1 MNLET
6 SVKNK
11 LIIKNQKSINYI
23 DLVESRYKRVKT
35 EKEEEI
41 KIGDILRVGYL
52 IPEGNKERTQYYEGL
67 VIAKNNRGLGKSFT
81 IRRNVQGIG
90 VEQVFLFNSP
100 KIVSIIKKQSSKV
113 RRAKLYFIRSLS
125 GKATRLKAKL

>member
-41 KIGDILRVGYL
+41 QIGDILRVGYL

-81 IRRNVQGIG
+81 IRRNVQGVG

-100 KIVSIIKKQSSKV
+100 KIISIVKKQSSKV